1 MATLALFS
9 EAIGNET
16 VNYEE
21 RSHGGNLTTTH
32 ESRLGI
38 RLVAPDVLRRSAQ
51 PVLLYAD
58 RPVGVSKVRSCRFIA
73 LDDISDAWC
82 ESPTTR

>member
-1 MATLALFS
+1 
-9 EAIGNET
+9 
-16 VNYEE
+16 
-21 RSHGGNLTTTH
+21 
-32 ESRLGI
+32 
-38 RLVAPDVLRRSAQ
+38 LVAPDVLRRSAQ